1 MHEFSV
7 ASALLDLVEERARKE
22 GASRVLRVEIR
33 VGEHAGVV
41 PELLASAWELVC
53 ERSDWPDAAL
63 VTVPVPARWACPR
76 CDASPSASELLRCA
90 RCDLPARLVEGA
102 ELMLDRI
109 EMEVT

>member
-53 ERSDWPDAAL
+53 ERSHWPDAELAM
-63 VTVPVPARWACPR
+63 VPVPARWACPR
-76 CDASPSASELLRCA
+76 CDETLGASLLLRCS
-90 RCDLPARLVEGA
+90 RCDVPARLVEGD